1 MRSMNLP
8 HHRHAKRR
16 RDGRQEQ
23 SQKPVPTAGPRA
35 IGSVVSGLMARFGY
49 DREQSASQL
58 ESAWNDV
65 VPETL
70 RSGSRAGLVRRGVL
84 EVVVTHSALVHEMGF
99 HKHELVKRL
108 QTIVPSEGITDIR
121 CRVDTIS

>member
-1 MRSMNLP
+1 MSVP
-8 HHRHAKRR
+8 KRPQAGRKRQENR
-16 RDGRQEQ
+16 RDTPAAAG
-23 SQKPVPTAGPRA
+23 GPRA

-58 ESAWNDV
+58 ESAWNEV

-84 EVVVTHSALVHEMGF
+84 EVVVTHSALVHEMAF
-99 HKHELVKRL
+99 HKHDLVTRL
-108 QTIVPSEGITDIR
+108 QKLVPSEGITDIR
-121 CRVDTIS
+121 CRVGTLS